1 MKYDLR
7 FLKNIELSAL
17 PVYHDRYI
25 NTKIRTY
32 GNKVYTNFL
41 GLNVPE
47 DDLECESFI
56 VISIDFLVVHNKKIA
71 FKYI

>member
-1 MKYDLR
+1 M
-7 FLKNIELSAL
+7 
-17 PVYHDRYI
+17 PVYHDRYM

>member
-1 MKYDLR
+1 M
-7 FLKNIELSAL
+7 
-17 PVYHDRYI
+17 